1 MSVTVLATPLQPGQL
16 IRDWKRSY
24 LSGVALLTAAQKK
37 DVLPL
42 YVNRSPEE
50 QDIAYEAIKLE
61 TVELAIAM
69 LEEFIDGSPSPYVST
84 QMFFNAKC
92 PVKPSLVEQTR
103 FFMHLRKLGTDAGFS
118 EKIIMSKFLAEIPAG
133 KKLYED
139 NKAKLIDALT
149 TEEST
154 TLFKEMKTKLEKSS
168 TQPAAEPMK
177 IKKEQ
182 CEGFSV
188 EEVVPVWAKEL
199 RDDFKFLK
207 NKVEDLVLPDSE
219 TEDEESYY
227 YQRDNRRHDQPQ
239 RKHDTKRKTVTCY
252 ICDQPGHI
260 ARDCYKRQC
269 LVCKKQGHSAR
280 DCPNKTPSS
289 NKEESDKRNSYK
301 KDGYRA

>member
-42 YVNRSPEE
+42 YVNWSPEE

-118 EKIIMSKFLAEIPAG
+118 ENIIMSKFLAEIPAG

-199 RDDFKFLK
+199 QDDFKFLK

-227 YQRDNRRHDQPQ
+227 YQKDNRRHDQPQ
-239 RKHDTKRKTVTCY
+239 RKHDTKRKTVT
-252 ICDQPGHI
+252 
-260 ARDCYKRQC
+260 
-269 LVCKKQGHSAR
+269 
-280 DCPNKTPSS
+280 
-289 NKEESDKRNSYK
+289 
-301 KDGYRA
+301 

>member
-24 LSGVALLTAAQKK
+24 LSGEALLTAVQKK

-50 QDIAYEAIKLE
+50 QDKAYEAIKLE

-84 QMFFNAKC
+84 HMFFNAKC
-92 PVKPSLVEQTR
+92 PVKPSLMVEQTR
-103 FFMHLRKLGTDAGFS
+103 FFMQLRKLGTDAGFS
-118 EKIIMSKFLAEIPAG
+118 EMIILSKFLAEIPAG

-139 NKAKLIDALT
+139 NKAKLIDALSLT

-182 CEGFSV
+182 SEGFSV

-199 RDDFKFLK
+199 RYDFKFLK
-207 NKVEDLVLPDSE
+207 NKVDDIVLPDSE

-227 YQRDNRRHDQPQ
+227 YQRDNKRRDQPQ
-239 RKHDTKRKTVTCY
+239 RKHDTRRSK
-252 ICDQPGHI
+252 
-260 ARDCYKRQC
+260 
-269 LVCKKQGHSAR
+269 
-280 DCPNKTPSS
+280 N
-289 NKEESDKRNSYK
+289 SDLLHLWPAGSHC
-301 KDGYRA
+301 